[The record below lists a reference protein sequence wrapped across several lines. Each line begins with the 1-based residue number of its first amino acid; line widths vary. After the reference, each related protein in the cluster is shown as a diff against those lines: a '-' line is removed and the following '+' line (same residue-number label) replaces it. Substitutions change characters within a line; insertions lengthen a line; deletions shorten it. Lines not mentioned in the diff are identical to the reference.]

1 MGHTHYVAIAIIG
14 NNRFQAM
21 CNPIKCGWAG
31 SVTTQLSLAESE
43 KQAHCIETLVP
54 DTEQHLR

>member
-14 NNRFQAM
+14 NNRFQAI
-21 CNPIKCGWAG
+21 CNPVKCGWAG
-31 SVTTQLSLAESE
+31 SVTTQRDLAESE

-54 DTEQHLR
+54 DTEQYLR